1 MCPRTTIRVFSYCIR
16 EKVDGGLAKLDVC
29 SRMLTYAHVCSRMQV
44 DTGLAKHPGIF
55 LGGNYVCGVAFGSC
69 VEWGLDTAPKIVEFL
84 KTKAPAKEKVP
95 A

>member
-1 MCPRTTIRVFSYCIR
+1 
-16 EKVDGGLAKLDVC
+16 
-29 SRMLTYAHVCSRMQV
+29 MQV

>member
-1 MCPRTTIRVFSYCIR
+1 MDS
-16 EKVDGGLAKLDVC
+16 GLRIYEGTHKFQNFTSAYIYIH
-29 SRMLTYAHVCSRMQV
+29 THIPIHIYMQV
-44 DTGLAKHPGIF
+44 DSGLAKHPGIF